1 MKPPDEC
8 MRKVSDAILRKS
20 CPTQNALYRR
30 GRLVSSLKPMGFSVA
45 LQPERFLERRNTTA
59 GNRDLL
65 FNPIEREQQRAA

>member
-1 MKPPDEC
+1 MKPSDEC
-8 MRKVSDAILRKS
+8 VRKNSDVFSRKS

-30 GRLVSSLKPMGFSVA
+30 GRLVSSLKPMSFSVA

-65 FNPIEREQQRAA
+65 FNTIEREQQRAA